1 MWAALPSENA
11 RKRSLP
17 CYPRML
23 VNSTLDDPPGPLSSE
38 DSEFLARINAVN
50 DRLQKLETTA
60 RVLTTA
66 RNDALIERANALQ
79 NVLICRT
86 WLRTRQA
93 ISQTDPVKATRSH
106 EKSLFTVKGL
116 VPPQNAEGIE
126 KALLGTHLPK
136 WVRRYERAFSWDP
149 ATDQRLALC
158 VKKQLAQEIATTQ
171 AAPNRKR
178 LLDLEDPAAKRRRT
192 DEGAVLA
199 TKDECAMSLP
209 KAFMDSVGEMQSA
222 LMKWSTESLLA
233 EITYVAEGHTWDSGN
248 FWKRFWDDV
257 ALSMGGMYHLTG
269 MDVQLR
275 WCHHLD
281 PGVNQ
286 ERWTKDEDLLLIGL
300 VAEFKG
306 RRWRDIAAAVGT
318 RRTPFQV
325 YQRYVCFLNR
335 STPLEW
341 TAEEDRQLEE
351 AVRQF
356 GAKWRF
362 VGAAMPGRDN
372 YQCRTR
378 WVGLRQK
385 SGFWTPVETFKLA
398 AAVEFYQ
405 CRGTKSYTISQIHVP
420 GKIEAQCRERVENF
434 LVEGL
439 NRTFTFSEKEKQLL
453 LAAVQELGVGQWS
466 AIAERVPGRT
476 DYMCMKVYSNIDPY
490 GTLCY
495 DFVRAVRHRML
506 PKLGQAKKIPK
517 RHRQDANPTALDGT
531 DFQVRAVDQCCAI
544 LQEGMRGP
552 HSEASAPNTA
562 EERAARLRLVAKLAW
577 FLRGVT
583 SADESTDRILEK
595 LKGRILSLKE
605 RELGLRKGAHRGVDL
620 SSQELATVPDA
631 EKLCP
636 MLTAAFFRELQAEC
650 HLRVNG
656 LPIVKCEDMERA
668 FEPAAD
674 PAYSHQ
680 LDALE
685 AVIGSKPR
693 VFAGRAVPANYQRS
707 CHAAVVGLP
716 VVRVTG
722 EVFSATDAAE
732 LMENSVTLLGSGPQ
746 DEPTEGTH
754 DRRSVP

>member
-1 MWAALPSENA
+1 MWASPPSENA
-11 RKRSLP
+11 RKLALAR
-17 CYPRML
+17 YPTML
-23 VNSTLDDPPGPLSSE
+23 VNSPLDDPPEPLSRE
-38 DSEFLARINAVN
+38 DSDLLARINAIN
-50 DRLQKLETTA
+50 ARLSELEATA
-60 RVLTTA
+60 RGLTTV
-66 RNDALIERANALQ
+66 RNDTLIERTNALQ

-86 WLRTRQA
+86 WLRTSQRT
-93 ISQTDPVKATRSH
+93 SQTDPVKTTRSH

-126 KALLGTHLPK
+126 KAMLETRLPK

-149 ATDQRLALC
+149 ATDERLALC

-178 LLDLEDPAAKRRRT
+178 LLDIEDPAAKRRRIV
-192 DEGAVLA
+192 EGAVLPM
-199 TKDECAMSLP
+199 KDESALTPP
-209 KAFMDSVGEMQSA
+209 KEFMDTVGELQSA

-233 EITYVAEGHTWDSGN
+233 EITHVAEGHTWDSGH

-257 ALSMGGMYHLTG
+257 ALNMGGMYHLTG
-269 MDVQLR
+269 VDVQLR

-286 ERWTKDEDLLLIGL
+286 ERWTKDEDLLLIGM

-306 RRWRDIAAAVGT
+306 RRWRDIAAALGT
-318 RRTPFQV
+318 SRTPFQV

-341 TAEEDRQLEE
+341 TADEDQQLEE

-398 AAVEFYQ
+398 AAVEYYQ
-405 CRGTKSYTISQIHVP
+405 CRGAKSYTISRIHVP

-434 LVEGL
+434 LVAGL
-439 NRTFTFSEKEKQLL
+439 NRTFAFSEEEKQLL

-517 RHRQDANPTALDGT
+517 RHRLDANPTALDGT

-562 EERAARLRLVAKLAW
+562 AEREARQRLVAKLAW

-605 RELGLRKGAHRGVDL
+605 KELGLRKGAHRGVDL
-620 SSQELATVPDA
+620 SSEELATIPDG
-631 EKLCP
+631 ETLCP

-650 HLRVNG
+650 RLRVNG
-656 LPIVKCEDMERA
+656 LPDVKCEDMETA
-668 FEPAAD
+668 QQLEPAAD

-680 LDALE
+680 LEALE
-685 AVIGSKPR
+685 AVIGDEVR
-693 VFAGRAVPANYQRS
+693 VFAGHAVSTKFQRN

-716 VVRVTG
+716 VVRLTG
-722 EVFSATDAAE
+722 EVFSATEAAE
-732 LMENSVTLLGSGPQ
+732 LVENAVALIGSGLHN
-746 DEPTEGTH
+746 EAATSTE
-754 DRRSVP
+754 